1 MNFELELELERIRKP
16 IFQKLVFLDDSRMEF
31 FGTRWRLMSE
41 FVKFLSLSNRLEL
54 CSDQFSSRFHWAGGI
69 NKDPTVWLDG
79 ALPPPLSTISKIV

>member
-1 MNFELELELERIRKP
+1 MILP
-16 IFQKLVFLDDSRMEF
+16 PLVFPDKRLLDDSSMEF

-41 FVKFLSLSNRLEL
+41 LVKFLSMSNPLEL